1 MWYNKDIKQ
10 TLTKKLLCDLIVK
23 KSNQLKEKKHRM
35 EEIKA
40 RLSKEVISQ
49 IKDKSI
55 QNIVREIIFSN
66 SAVKWSKVNN
76 IINKHMPELTK
87 NSMKEGK

>member
-1 MWYNKDIKQ
+1 
-10 TLTKKLLCDLIVK
+10 
-23 KSNQLKEKKHRM
+23 M